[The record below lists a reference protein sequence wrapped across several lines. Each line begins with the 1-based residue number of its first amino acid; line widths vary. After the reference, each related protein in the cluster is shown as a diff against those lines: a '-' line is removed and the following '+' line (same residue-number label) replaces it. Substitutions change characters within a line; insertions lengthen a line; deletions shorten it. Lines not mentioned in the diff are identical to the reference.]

1 MKTSAEKAFL
11 FDANGEE
18 DSEGGTYIQPRDP
31 SKVSFSSENNA
42 ANGIRV
48 RKLAT
53 FKALHDM
60 REKSST
66 MQVLLHQ
73 YLRYDS

>member
-1 MKTSAEKAFL
+1 MKTSTEKAFL

-31 SKVSFSSENNA
+31 SKVSISSENNA

-48 RKLAT
+48 WKLAT
-53 FKALHDM
+53 LKPLQGI

-66 MQVLLHQ
+66 M
-73 YLRYDS
+73 